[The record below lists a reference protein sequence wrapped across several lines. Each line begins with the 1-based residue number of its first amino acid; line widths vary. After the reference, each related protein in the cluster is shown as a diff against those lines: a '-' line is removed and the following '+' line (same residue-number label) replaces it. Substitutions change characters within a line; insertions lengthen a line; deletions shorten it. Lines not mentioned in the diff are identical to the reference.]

1 MANANTPASTVDD
14 ALARHGR
21 LSYLEIPALDPP
33 RSAAFYQ
40 KLLGWHI
47 ENPDSP
53 SPKFQNPTADLI
65 GRFAKTPTLSRDR
78 TFVPYFY
85 VDRLHDLLPQVIPLG
100 GEIVTPSAPKATSG
114 SLPSATPRATS
125 SASGKTKP
133 AKQPCYEL
141 ALA

>member
-1 MANANTPASTVDD
+1 MIGTIAMTNANTPASTVDD

-65 GRFAKTPTLSRDR
+65 GRFAKTPTLAPDR

-85 VDRLHDLLPQVIPLG
+85 VDRLHDLLPLIAPLG
-100 GEIVTPSAPKATSG
+100 GEIVTPIRSDGDLWIAT
-114 SLPSATPRATS
+114 LRD
-125 SASGKTKP
+125 P
-133 AKQPCYEL
+133 AGNLIGLWQDQ
-141 ALA
+141 AR

>member
-1 MANANTPASTVDD
+1 MTNPNTPRPVSTVDD

-65 GRFAKTPTLSRDR
+65 GRFAKTPTLSRDH

-85 VDRLHDLLPQVIPLG
+85 VDHLHDLLPLVAPLG
-100 GEIVTPSAPKATSG
+100 GEIVTPLRPEGDLWIAIV
-114 SLPSATPRATS
+114 RD
-125 SASGKTKP
+125 P
-133 AKQPCYEL
+133 AGNLLGLWQDQ
-141 ALA
+141 AR